1 MQKRMKGELRKDQI
15 LDCSKKIFSEKGY
28 YETYVE
34 EVIKEARVGKGTFY
48 RYFKNKEDLFISVL
62 IKFLNEWEEFA
73 SIDMTEFK
81 PENINDLFKTLISR
95 SFKFFQENEDLC
107 NIYLRI
113 GPGLNNIFEPYLVR
127 FEQQMINYI
136 ILYLQEG
143 IKLGTIKPD
152 LDIEL
157 AANMVAGAFLRVDYY
172 YFVLKKNSGD
182 GPVDINKMADTFYQ
196 TLMHGIMN

>member
-34 EVIKEARVGKGTFY
+34 EIIKEARVGKGTFY
-48 RYFKNKEDLFISVL
+48 RYFMNKEDLFISVL

-73 SIDMTEFK
+73 SIDMSEFK
-81 PENINDLFKTLISR
+81 SDNINDLFKILISR
-95 SFKFFQENEDLC
+95 SFKFFQENEELC

-127 FEQQMINYI
+127 FEQQMLNYI
-136 ILYLQEG
+136 IL
-143 IKLGTIKPD
+143 
-152 LDIEL
+152 
-157 AANMVAGAFLRVDYY
+157 
-172 YFVLKKNSGD
+172 
-182 GPVDINKMADTFYQ
+182 
-196 TLMHGIMN
+196 

>member
-15 LDCSKKIFSEKGY
+15 LDSSKKIFSEKGY

-34 EVIKEARVGKGTFY
+34 EVIKEAKVGKGTFY
-48 RYFKNKEDLFISVL
+48 RYFKNKEDLFISLL

-73 SIDMTEFK
+73 SIDMSEFK
-81 PENINDLFKTLISR
+81 AENINELLKTLILK
-95 SFKFFQENEDLC
+95 SFMFFQENEELC

-127 FEQQMINYI
+127 FEQQMLNYI
-136 ILYLQEG
+136 VLYLQEG
-143 IKLGTIKPD
+143 IKLGSIKKD

-172 YFVLKKNSGD
+172 YFVLKKNNGT
-182 GPVDINKMADTFYQ
+182 VQIDINKMAETFYQ
-196 TLMHGIMN
+196 TIMHGIMI